1 MSSGIGVSAST
12 TEQAGEDAT
21 IHPSDPR
28 LDGRAVKRIVFD
40 AETIQA
46 RVRELGAEITA
57 AYPDGEL
64 LVLGLLK
71 GSFIFLSDL
80 VRDIARPLQVDFL
93 VASSY
98 GDAMESSGVVRLLYD
113 PETELEGKHILLVED
128 IVDSGRTLGRLI
140 ELLGER
146 KPRSLEIC
154 ALLHKHI
161 ATELSHPTRFVG
173 FDAPHE
179 FLVGYGLDHAENF
192 RHGCASRLPGPVIVA

>member
-1 MSSGIGVSAST
+1 MRRVAYSA
-12 TEQAGEDAT
+12 EE
-21 IHPSDPR
+21 I
-28 LDGRAVKRIVFD
+28 
-40 AETIQA
+40 AE

-57 AYPDGEL
+57 AYPDGDL

-80 VRDIARPLQVDFL
+80 VRQIQRPIQVDFL

-98 GDAMESSGVVRLLYD
+98 GDATVSSGTVRLVYD
-113 PETELEGKHILLVED
+113 PETTLEGKHILLVED
-128 IVDSGRTLGRLI
+128 IVDSGRTLSRLLD
-140 ELLGER
+140 LLSER
-146 KPRSLEIC
+146 QPRSLEVC

-161 ATELSHPTRFVG
+161 ATHLRYPTKFVG

-192 RHGCASRLPGPVIVA
+192 RHLPYIASLQ